1 MHINNQKLSFD
12 IFTVG
17 NLLNIFMEHD
27 LNPLSAKVAKL
38 RQDVILDQIDRS
50 SLSGVISHLYSLPLD
65 GRHVVLRF

>member
-1 MHINNQKLSFD
+1 MLFNKKLAFGSECLTSRHPRHI
-12 IFTVG
+12 
-17 NLLNIFMEHD
+17 
-27 LNPLSAKVAKL
+27 NPLSAKVAKL